1 VVDADV
7 RQSPP
12 LYDPGRRMDAKNSL
26 LRRALPVTTNLLFL
40 MRAEETLKVFYKS
53 FSDVVL

>member
-1 VVDADV
+1 
-7 RQSPP
+7 
-12 LYDPGRRMDAKNSL
+12 MDAKNSL

>member
-1 VVDADV
+1 V

-40 MRAEETLKVFYKS
+40 MRAEETLKVLYKS